1 MFLKS
6 IEVQGFKSF
15 ANKMVFEFHKGIT
28 GIVGPN
34 GSGKSNVADA
44 VRWVLGEQSAKQ
56 LRGSKMEDVIFSGT
70 ESRKPLGFAYVAI
83 TLDNSDHQL
92 AVEYDTVTVSRRV
105 YRSGESEYKINGHN
119 CRLKDVQEL
128 FFDTGIGKEGY
139 SIIGQ
144 GQIDKILSGKPEE
157 RRELFDEAAGI
168 VKYKRRKA
176 LTEKNLA
183 EEQQNLSR
191 VRDILYELEKQV
203 GPLEK
208 QSETAR
214 IYLKHR
220 DTLKQYDANMYLLS
234 FYQLKKDSAA
244 IDEKMDIVSTQ
255 LKDSQE
261 NFEKIKS
268 AYAQM
273 EALMEQY
280 DQKISQDQE
289 VCNQQALE
297 KQRLEGGKN
306 VLVSKTD
313 GISSKEEQFDALIL
327 ETEAGIEEKK
337 KLSEESEKEL
347 KALEE
352 ELQELELHKNSSEEA
367 LNSMSGTM
375 TSLRD
380 QIDSQNSDII
390 EFLNEA
396 ANIKGRMQ
404 RYETM
409 QEQTQIRQSELNQK
423 LIALQSEE
431 SSEGEL
437 VEAFKKEAQ
446 GIELELERLQAEQSA
461 CKKRAA
467 KISDDLMKCREAFNA
482 AEKSFHEESARY
494 QTLKNITERYDGYG
508 VSIRKIMER
517 KSDYKGIIGVVAD
530 IIHVSKEYEIAIET
544 ALGGSISNIVTD
556 NEQTAKSMIQF
567 LKKNRFG
574 RATFLPLT
582 SIRGRRAENA
592 DRICGE
598 EGVIGLASDL
608 IRVDSR
614 FGHLADY
621 LLGQVFIVDHIDH
634 ALALA
639 KKYRYSLRIVTLE
652 GESLNPGGSLSG
664 GAYKNTGNLLG
675 RHREMEELQKH
686 VETLRKEG
694 ASLKQQINQ
703 LQSDKDSNKAAME
716 KNTAEESRLTLHQNT
731 VRLRL
736 KQVDESRGEHAKSIQ
751 DINRETAQIKTQQ
764 EQIRQFRQQLTVQ
777 MDELEAK
784 KKNAEEL
791 VTSLTAKLEEISE
804 QEKDF
809 NSQTADMRI
818 HYANQVQKKS
828 FIRKSMDQ
836 NRSEIRHLQEKLA
849 DYRAQKAVFGSEKDA
864 IRRQIDETEAQI
876 AALTEEMT
884 KSQAVLRQKTD
895 ERSKYAA
902 EHKTFFAKREE
913 LSETISQLDKEQF
926 RLGSQKEK
934 LEESRSQLSSY
945 MWEEYGLTYQTA
957 RELSDDALQALPLA
971 KLKKMTADVKGQ
983 IKALGNVNVNAIE
996 EYKAVAERYET
1007 MKTQHDDMVEAEE
1020 KLAGIIEDLNSSM
1033 QKQFKEKFMQIQKE
1047 FDRIFKLLF
1056 GGGKGTLEL
1065 ADPENLLET
1074 GVIITA
1080 QPPGK
1085 KLQNM
1090 MQLSG
1095 GEKALTAIALLFA
1108 IQSLKPSPFCLLD
1121 EIEAALDD
1129 ANVKRFAEYLHNLT
1143 KDTQFIVITHRRG
1156 TMNTADILYGI
1167 TMQEKGISTLVSV
1180 NLIEDS
1186 DKIGKYKGGALWQKE
1201 RKAFLADW

>member
-56 LRGSKMEDVIFSGT
+56 LRGSRMEDVIFSGT

-203 GPLEK
+203 GPLAK

-220 DTLKQYDANMYLLS
+220 DTLKQYDANMYLMS
-234 FYQLKKDSAA
+234 FYQLKKDSAD
-244 IDEKMDIVSTQ
+244 IDDKIDIVSAQ

-268 AYAQM
+268 AYAEM

-280 DQKISQDQE
+280 DQKIAEDQE

-297 KQRLEGGKN
+297 KQRLEGTRN
-306 VLVSKTD
+306 VFVSKLE
-313 GISSKEEQFDALIL
+313 GIAGKEEQFDMLIEDAQKSLGEKQQLLEDNKKEL
-327 ETEAGIEEKK
+327 ET
-337 KLSEESEKEL
+337 
-347 KALEE
+347 LEE
-352 ELQELELHKNSSEEA
+352 ELKHLEQHKNSSEEELHA
-367 LNSMSGTM
+367 MSGM
-375 TSLRD
+375 VTSLKER
-380 QIDSQNSDII
+380 IDSQNSDII
-390 EFLNEA
+390 EFLNET

-409 QEQTQIRQSELNQK
+409 QEQTQIRQSELDQK

-446 GIELELERLQAEQSA
+446 GVAIELERIQAEQAA

-467 KISDDLMKCREAFNA
+467 KISDDLMKCRDAFNA

-517 KSDYKGIIGVVAD
+517 KNDYKGIIGVVAD

-556 NEQTAKSMIQF
+556 DEQTAKNMIRF
-567 LKKNRFG
+567 LKTNRFG

-582 SIRGRRAENA
+582 SIRGRRADNA
-592 DRICGE
+592 DRICSE
-598 EGVIGLASDL
+598 AGVIGLASDL
-608 IRVDSR
+608 IEVERQFDN
-614 FGHLADY
+614 LADY
-621 LLGQVFIVDHIDH
+621 LLGRVFIVDHIDN

-686 VETLRKEG
+686 VESLRKEG

-703 LQSDKDSNKAAME
+703 LQSDKESNKAAIE
-716 KNTAEESRLTLHQNT
+716 KNTAEESKLTLQQNT

-751 DINRETAQIKTQQ
+751 DISRETAQIKAQQ
-764 EQIRQFRQQLTVQ
+764 EQIRQFKQQLAQQLT
-777 MDELEAK
+777 ELETK
-784 KKNAEEL
+784 KKNAEAL
-791 VTSLTAKLEEISE
+791 TASLTAKLEEISE
-804 QEKDF
+804 QERNF
-809 NSQTADMRI
+809 NNQTADMRI
-818 HYANQVQKKS
+818 HYANQVQKKA
-828 FIRKSMDQ
+828 FIRKSIEQ
-836 NRSEIRHLQEKLA
+836 NRSEGQHLQEKLT
-849 DYRAQKAVFGSEKDA
+849 DYHEQKAAFGKEKTE
-864 IRRQIDETEAQI
+864 IREQIEKTDTQI
-876 AALTEEMT
+876 AAVMEKMTE
-884 KSQAVLRQKTD
+884 SQSILQQKTD
-895 ERSKYAA
+895 ERSQYAA
-902 EHKTFFAKREE
+902 EHKSFFAKREE
-913 LSETISQLDKEQF
+913 LSETISRLDREQF

-934 LEESRSQLSSY
+934 LEENRSQLSSY

-957 RELSDDALQALPLA
+957 RELSDDELQTLPLS
-971 KLKKMTADVKGQ
+971 KLKKMTSDIKGE

-1007 MKTQHDDMVEAEE
+1007 MKTQHDDMVEAEG
-1020 KLAGIIEDLNSSM
+1020 KLAGIIEDLKISM
-1033 QKQFKEKFMQIQKE
+1033 QKQFQEKFMQIRKE

-1156 TMNTADILYGI
+1156 TMNTADVLYGI
-1167 TMQEKGISTLVSV
+1167 TMQEKGVSTLVSV
-1180 NLIEDS
+1180 NLIENEL
-1186 DKIGKYKGGALWQKE
+1186 GK
-1201 RKAFLADW
+1201 

>member
-255 LKDSQE
+255 LKDSRE

-289 VCNQQALE
+289 ICNQQALE

-327 ETEAGIEEKK
+327 ETETGIEAKK
-337 KLSEESEKEL
+337 KISEESEKEL

-352 ELQELELHKNSSEEA
+352 ELQELEQHKNSSEEA

-461 CKKRAA
+461 CQKRAA
-467 KISDDLMKCREAFNA
+467 RISDDLMKCREAFNA

-582 SIRGRRAENA
+582 SIRGRRADNA

-608 IRVDSR
+608 IRVDSQ

-621 LLGQVFIVDHIDH
+621 LLGRVFIVDHIDH

-736 KQVDESRGEHAKSIQ
+736 KQVDESRGEHAKSIK

-764 EQIRQFRQQLTVQ
+764 EQIRQFRQQLTAQ

-791 VTSLTAKLEEISE
+791 VKSLTAKLEEISE

-849 DYRAQKAVFGSEKDA
+849 DYRVQKAVFGSEKDA
-864 IRRQIDETEAQI
+864 IRRQINETEAQI
-876 AALTEEMT
+876 AALAEEMT

-1167 TMQEKGISTLVSV
+1167 TMQEKGVSTLVSV
-1180 NLIEDS
+1180 NLIENEL
-1186 DKIGKYKGGALWQKE
+1186 GK
-1201 RKAFLADW
+1201 

>member
-56 LRGSKMEDVIFSGT
+56 LRGSRMEDVIFSGT

-203 GPLEK
+203 GPLAK

-220 DTLKQYDANMYLLS
+220 DTLKQYDANMYLMS
-234 FYQLKKDSAA
+234 FYQLKKDSAD
-244 IDEKMDIVSTQ
+244 IDDKIDIVSAQ
-255 LKDSQE
+255 LKDFQE

-268 AYAQM
+268 AYAEM

-280 DQKISQDQE
+280 DQKIAENQE

-297 KQRLEGGKN
+297 KQRLEGTRN
-306 VLVSKTD
+306 VFVSKLE
-313 GISSKEEQFDALIL
+313 GIAGKEEQFDMLIEDAQKSLGEKQQLLEDNKKEL
-327 ETEAGIEEKK
+327 ET
-337 KLSEESEKEL
+337 
-347 KALEE
+347 LEE
-352 ELQELELHKNSSEEA
+352 ELKHLEQHKNSSEEELHA
-367 LNSMSGTM
+367 MSGM
-375 TSLRD
+375 VTSLRER
-380 QIDSQNSDII
+380 IDSQNSDII
-390 EFLNEA
+390 EFLNET

-409 QEQTQIRQSELNQK
+409 QEQTQIRQSELDQK

-446 GIELELERLQAEQSA
+446 GVAIELERIQAEQAA

-467 KISDDLMKCREAFNA
+467 KISDDLMKCRDAFNA

-517 KSDYKGIIGVVAD
+517 KNDYKGIIGVVAD

-556 NEQTAKSMIQF
+556 DEQTAKNMIRF
-567 LKKNRFG
+567 LKTNRFG

-582 SIRGRRAENA
+582 SIRGRRADNA
-592 DRICGE
+592 DRICSE
-598 EGVIGLASDL
+598 AGVIGLASDL
-608 IRVDSR
+608 IKVERQFDN
-614 FGHLADY
+614 LADY
-621 LLGQVFIVDHIDH
+621 LLGRVFIVDHIDN

-686 VETLRKEG
+686 VESLRKEG

-703 LQSDKDSNKAAME
+703 LQSDKESNKAAIE
-716 KNTAEESRLTLHQNT
+716 KNTAEESKLTLHQNT

-751 DINRETAQIKTQQ
+751 DINRETAQIKAQQ
-764 EQIRQFRQQLTVQ
+764 EQIRQFKQQLAQQLT
-777 MDELEAK
+777 ELETK
-784 KKNAEEL
+784 KKNAEAL
-791 VTSLTAKLEEISE
+791 TASLTAKLEEISE
-804 QEKDF
+804 QERNF
-809 NSQTADMRI
+809 NNQTADMRI
-818 HYANQVQKKS
+818 HYANQVQKKA
-828 FIRKSMDQ
+828 FIRKSIEQ
-836 NRSEIRHLQEKLA
+836 NRSEGQHLQQKLT
-849 DYRAQKAVFGSEKDA
+849 DYHEQKAAFGKEKTE
-864 IRRQIDETEAQI
+864 IREQIEKTDTQI
-876 AALTEEMT
+876 AAVMEKMTE
-884 KSQAVLRQKTD
+884 SQSILQQKTD
-895 ERSKYAA
+895 ERSQYAV
-902 EHKTFFAKREE
+902 EHKSFFAKREE
-913 LSETISQLDKEQF
+913 LSETISRLDREQF

-934 LEESRSQLSSY
+934 LEENRSQLSSY

-957 RELSDDALQALPLA
+957 RELSDDELQTLPLS
-971 KLKKMTADVKGQ
+971 KLKKMASDIKGE

-1007 MKTQHDDMVEAEE
+1007 MKTQHDDMVEAEG
-1020 KLAGIIEDLNSSM
+1020 KLASIIEDLNISM
-1033 QKQFKEKFMQIQKE
+1033 QKQFQEKFMQIRKE

-1156 TMNTADILYGI
+1156 TMNTADVLYGI
-1167 TMQEKGISTLVSV
+1167 TMQEKGVSTLVSV
-1180 NLIEDS
+1180 NLIENEL
-1186 DKIGKYKGGALWQKE
+1186 GK
-1201 RKAFLADW
+1201 